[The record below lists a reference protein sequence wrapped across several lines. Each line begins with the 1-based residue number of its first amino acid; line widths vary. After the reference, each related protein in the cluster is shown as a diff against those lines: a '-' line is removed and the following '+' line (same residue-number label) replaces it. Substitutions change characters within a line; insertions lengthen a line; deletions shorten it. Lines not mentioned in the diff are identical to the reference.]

1 WWFSYRYA
9 PVFLSYGGRYLLGL
23 RNDLG
28 YPGAGRHVLPDGE
41 GADIEPLFK
50 ALPALA
56 SLLQTRF
63 LFLIQDHLTRS
74 KVVQGLLVMLK
85 TMKTLKTCWF
95 TRKYHSEDTAVGST
109 ASITSIN
116 KTWDVLSIPFPRNPN
131 YIQMRVVVT
140 GASGLLG
147 RAVVTEFRN
156 AGHEVTGV
164 AFSRAKGDLK
174 KLNLEDSPSV
184 EAFIDQEKPDVVVH
198 CAAERRPDVVE
209 NDPNGAKDLNVQV
222 PGLLADLTNDRGILL
237 IYISTDYVFD
247 GTSPPYDVRDKA
259 NPLNTYGQTK
269 YDGELE
275 VKKLN
280 SSAII
285 LRVPILYGI
294 TEYNGESAVNA
305 LIDSVKDGKVTTM
318 DHYAIRYPTNV
329 ADVARV
335 IKDLSVKVR
344 DEKVFISGILHF
356 SGEEKYTKYEIC
368 EVIAKALNV
377 PLDHLKPVDTA
388 PKDGT
393 TRPYDCH
400 LSNRCLNGIGINTQC
415 VKFSEW
421 MQWWLS
427 KDRN

>member
-1 WWFSYRYA
+1 
-9 PVFLSYGGRYLLGL
+9 
-23 RNDLG
+23 
-28 YPGAGRHVLPDGE
+28 
-41 GADIEPLFK
+41 
-50 ALPALA
+50 
-56 SLLQTRF
+56 
-63 LFLIQDHLTRS
+63 
-74 KVVQGLLVMLK
+74 
-85 TMKTLKTCWF
+85 
-95 TRKYHSEDTAVGST
+95 
-109 ASITSIN
+109 
-116 KTWDVLSIPFPRNPN
+116 
-131 YIQMRVVVT
+131 MRVLVT

-147 RAVVTEFRN
+147 RAVVTEFKN
-156 AGHEVTGV
+156 AGHEVIGV
-164 AFSRAKGDLK
+164 AFSRANGDLK
-174 KLNLEDSPSV
+174 KLNLEDSAAV

-209 NDPNGAKDLNVQV
+209 NNPNGAKNLNVQV

-280 SSAII
+280 SSGII
-285 LRVPILYGI
+285 LRVPILYGA

-305 LIDSVKDGKVTTM
+305 LIDSVRDGKVTTM

-335 IKDLSVKVR
+335 IKDLSIKVR
-344 DEKVFISGILHF
+344 HEKVFISGILHF

-368 EVIAKALNV
+368 EVIAKASGAS
-377 PLDHLKPVDTA
+377 LDHLKPVDVA
-388 PKDGT
+388 PMDGT

-400 LSNRCLNGIGINTQC
+400 LSNRCLNGIGINTHC

-421 MQWWLS
+421 MQDWLR
-427 KDRN
+427 KTQK